1 MKRDHVES
9 SNVES
14 IGYDTSTRTLEIAFL
29 NGTVY
34 QYFDVPETMY
44 TEIMK
49 PGVSKGEYLSRNIK
63 GSFRYSKV

>member
-1 MKRDHVES
+1 MRRDHVDS

-14 IGYDTSTRTLEIAFL
+14 IGYDASTQTLEIAFL
-29 NGTVY
+29 NGAVY
-34 QYFDVPETMY
+34 QYFDVPEQMY

>member
-29 NGTVY
+29 NGAVY
-34 QYFDVPETMY
+34 QYFDVPEAMY
-44 TEIMK
+44 TEIMN
-49 PGVSKGEYLSRNIK
+49 PGISKGEYLSRNIK